1 MSADAPERLA
11 VEPAALAE
19 RLERGDV
26 FVIDLRDKV
35 AYMVGHVPGAYL
47 IPRGTL
53 EVRLETL
60 RPDRRRAVA
69 VYCEDGAS
77 LSLPAAETL
86 EGLGY
91 RDVRILAG
99 GWRAWKAAGLPRARG
114 DKEEGKAFGEA
125 MARAAGV
132 REIEPGELRDLMGR
146 DVPLYV
152 LDVREPD
159 EYQLGHLPGAIN
171 LPRGKLELF
180 IGETVPGKDVTIV
193 THCLGR
199 TRGLLAARTL
209 AEMGYR
215 NVCAL
220 RDGVQA
226 WIRAGFDVE
235 TRHPSAVEARAREV
249 AATLPHVEPRAA
261 ARLVA
266 EGQATL
272 LDVREPDEYGHAHP
286 EGALSLPRGRLELD
300 APALLPDRGR
310 AVVVT
315 CDGGPRSVFAADR
328 LRAMGYGDVRVMRG
342 GLPAWRAGGLPIP
355 PSYPEWLVGFPIK
368 IEQVPPDPDAGRGA
382 GGATS
387 GST

>member
-1 MSADAPERLA
+1 MRADAPERLGI
-11 VEPAALAE
+11 EPAALDE
-19 RLERGDV
+19 RLRRGEI

-35 AYMVGHVPGAYL
+35 TYMIGHVPGAYL
-47 IPRGTL
+47 VPRGTL
-53 EVRLETL
+53 EIRLETL
-60 RPDRRRAVA
+60 LPDRRRAVA

-77 LSLPAAETL
+77 LSAPAAETL

-91 RDVRILAG
+91 REVRILRG
-99 GWRAWKAAGLPRARG
+99 GWRAWKAAGLPRGRG
-114 DKEEGKAFGEA
+114 DKEEGKEFGEA

-132 REIEPGELRDLMGR
+132 REIEPEELRRIMGR
-146 DVPLYV
+146 DAPLYV

-159 EYQLGHLPGAIN
+159 EYQLGHVPGALN

-215 NVCAL
+215 NVFAL

-226 WIRAGFDVE
+226 WIKAGFDVE
-235 TRHPSAVEARAREV
+235 TGRPSAVEERAREV
-249 AATLPHVEPRAA
+249 AATLPHVEPREA

-266 EGQATL
+266 EGRATL

-286 EGALSLPRGRLELD
+286 EGAVSLPRGRLELD

-310 AVVVT
+310 TVVVT

-328 LRAMGYGDVRVMRG
+328 LRATGYADVRVVRG
-342 GLPAWRAGGLPIP
+342 GLPAWRAAGLPIP
-355 PSYPEWLVGFPIK
+355 PSYPEWLAGFPIK
-368 IEQVPPDPDAGRGA
+368 IEQVPTDPDAGRGA
-382 GGATS
+382 GAATS

>member
-91 RDVRILAG
+91 RNVRILAG

-159 EYQLGHLPGAIN
+159 EY
-171 LPRGKLELF
+171 
-180 IGETVPGKDVTIV
+180 
-193 THCLGR
+193 
-199 TRGLLAARTL
+199 
-209 AEMGYR
+209 
-215 NVCAL
+215 
-220 RDGVQA
+220 
-226 WIRAGFDVE
+226 
-235 TRHPSAVEARAREV
+235 
-249 AATLPHVEPRAA
+249 
-261 ARLVA
+261 
-266 EGQATL
+266 
-272 LDVREPDEYGHAHP
+272 GHAHP

-328 LRAMGYGDVRVMRG
+328 LRAMGYGNVRVMRG
-342 GLPAWRAGGLPIP
+342 GLPGWRAGGLPTP